1 MKRRMI
7 LLALLLSAS
16 VGTLQAQEETNSGDD
31 DVIYYDTVVRFKDG
45 TVARDVEVSYEHEE
59 GRYERYVIKSRDGS
73 IMRRLPS
80 EILVIET
87 HARTFLPPE
96 YGPIDLVYPCDDRQ
110 REKQWYFVEVRGWA
124 YYVGADE
131 SVNAI
136 GIDQFAFGPEL
147 TAGFRLGAFGIGL
160 GATYFSARD
169 ISRIPV
175 FLHARYQLSE
185 ACFSPFLYAQAG
197 TVFDNQSET
206 SPRIDGVLGEA
217 AKILG
222 IGAGIDLP
230 LADWIDFSIDLGY
243 RYLQLPTRVP
253 CDCSDDP
260 VPAET
265 VYYNESHG
273 VLLRAGV
280 TF

>member
-1 MKRRMI
+1 MI
-7 LLALLLSAS
+7 PLALLLIIS
-16 VGTLQAQEETNSGDD
+16 VGTLQAQEDAKSGDD
-31 DVIYYDTVVRFKDG
+31 EVIYYDTVVRFKDG
-45 TVARDVEVSYEHEE
+45 TVARDVEVSYEQEE
-59 GRYERYVIKSRDGS
+59 GKYERYVIKSRDGS

-87 HARTFLPPE
+87 HARTFYPPE
-96 YGPIDLVYPCDDRQ
+96 YSPIDIVYPCDDRQ
-110 REKQWYFVEVRGWA
+110 REQQWYFVEVRGWG
-124 YYVGADE
+124 YYVGKDE
-131 SVNAI
+131 SVNSI

-147 TAGFRLGAFGIGL
+147 AAGFRLGAFGIGL
-160 GATYFSARD
+160 GGSFFSARD

-185 ACFSPFLYAQAG
+185 NCFSPFLYAQAG

-206 SPRIDGVLGEA
+206 TPSLDGVFSES
-217 AKILG
+217 AKIMG
-222 IGAGIDLP
+222 FGVGVDVP
-230 LADWIDFSIDLGY
+230 LSSWVDFSLDLGY

-253 CDCSDDP
+253 CDCSDE
-260 VPAET
+260 PAPTEA